1 MNDSAAVWGRRER
14 DDNRVGTP
22 QKERSKDL
30 RRDGLGRYKQ
40 NHEKGPERM
49 GDSAHQ
55 AGVGEGYYSSSLPQF
70 GSSSHRHYTLRPVI
84 SSSQDPKLW
93 SELWVT
99 RRERRKR
106 GQRGH
111 SLLGGAPHSRRAH
124 PTPARVAFS
133 LVSPTSTQRPQKAPY
148 PARHGAQPQD
158 APHLHNV
165 TRAAD
170 TDKMETA
177 PFSPFRDYLLFAR
190 HFRHRAQ
197 PAPQPRVTSF
207 QARVG

>member
-1 MNDSAAVWGRRER
+1 MKRGLKEWETALTKQGWGRGTILVLFLNLGHLPIATTPYGQWSVLRKTQSSEANSEWREE
-14 DDNRVGTP
+14 T
-22 QKERSKDL
+22 
-30 RRDGLGRYKQ
+30 
-40 NHEKGPERM
+40 
-49 GDSAHQ
+49 
-55 AGVGEGYYSSSLPQF
+55 
-70 GSSSHRHYTLRPVI
+70 
-84 SSSQDPKLW
+84 
-93 SELWVT
+93 
-99 RRERRKR
+99 RRKR